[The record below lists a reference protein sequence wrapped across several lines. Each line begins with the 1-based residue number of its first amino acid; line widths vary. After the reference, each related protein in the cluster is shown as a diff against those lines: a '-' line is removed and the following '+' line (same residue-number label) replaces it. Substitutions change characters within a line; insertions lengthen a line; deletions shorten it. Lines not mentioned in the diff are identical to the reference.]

1 MRFAL
6 ISEGPS
12 EHRIIKHIVA
22 KFFKDEDPEINPI
35 QPRLINGKQDQTT
48 PGGWNEVLKY
58 CEGDELQDIMVEN
71 DYLVIQIDTDQ
82 SQTAPFNISHS
93 NTDNTQKIGIDL
105 YSDVIEKMKSLIKQ
119 EIKDTYPDQIIFAI
133 CIHTIECWLIP
144 IYYTNI
150 HKTKTLNCLST
161 LNDALRKKDIHIITP
176 ENKNEPNGIK
186 AYDAVLKN
194 WKKKQDISK
203 SAQHNIGFKKFI
215 ESLGTIEAFKS

>member
-58 CEGDELQDIMVEN
+58 CEGDELKDIMVEN
-71 DYLVIQIDTDQ
+71 DFLIIQIDTDQ

-93 NTDNTQKIGIDL
+93 NTDNTLMSDVDI
-105 YSDVIEKMKSLIKQ
+105 YFDVIE
-119 EIKDTYPDQIIFAI
+119 
-133 CIHTIECWLIP
+133 
-144 IYYTNI
+144 
-150 HKTKTLNCLST
+150 
-161 LNDALRKKDIHIITP
+161 
-176 ENKNEPNGIK
+176 
-186 AYDAVLKN
+186 
-194 WKKKQDISK
+194 
-203 SAQHNIGFKKFI
+203 
-215 ESLGTIEAFKS
+215 